1 MHNNNAKTFVHM
13 SLSPHFATRQTCYH
27 QLGSVN
33 NATNYHHDTT
43 MQAGRLHTI
52 PAFVYACIYIARCIN
67 RSNHILNAQIAP
79 FEILEFRYLR
89 SVDWSLH
96 DAPWPSRNKQFI
108 LLSCYFES
116 APLPLSACTEYNNS
130 ILQWNQRLTCSRKL
144 TKSSCTC
151 ILLQAHASQIVI
163 DSIYRQTRILRIV
176 ERLTFKQTWNCF
188 MFPLWI
194 Y

>member
-1 MHNNNAKTFVHM
+1 MQLITIT
-13 SLSPHFATRQTCYH
+13 TRRCR
-27 QLGSVN
+27 
-33 NATNYHHDTT
+33 
-43 MQAGRLHTI
+43 QAGCTRYRHLFMHAYILRDALIAVTTFWMHKLHNLKSWNFDI
-52 PAFVYACIYIARCIN
+52 CALLIGHCMMLRD
-67 RSNHILNAQIAP
+67 HL
-79 FEILEFRYLR
+79 EIDNLFYY
-89 SVDWSLH
+89 H
-96 DAPWPSRNKQFI
+96 AT
-108 LLSCYFES
+108 LSHA